1 MSSSDPANNLLFAY
15 LALQNG
21 LLQRDHFILAV
32 NEWLQDKS
40 RPIAEIAQQRQWLD
54 EQSCTVI
61 EQLMKVHLRSHNG
74 NAEESI
80 VAIRAS
86 LPADPEIENLSL
98 QIISGD
104 GQTILPDS
112 RPGSRED
119 APGDPAAPGL
129 QATMPPSDAGK
140 GSARPSSA
148 QVEEHYTTLHT
159 EGDSI
164 FGRFRILRPHARGG
178 LGQVLIAHD
187 GELNR
192 EVAVKELL
200 ERHVDNENLMARF
213 RTEAEITGLLEHPGV
228 VPVYSAGDYPNGNPY
243 YVMRLIRGHE
253 LQEEIRDFH
262 DRQPASAYVG
272 NRRVDFI
279 QLLRRF
285 VDVCNAIAFGHSR
298 GIIHRDI
305 KPANVMLG
313 KFGETFVVDWG
324 LAKRMSDSDTPV
336 DPNEPKIEPASG
348 SGSNPTTMGSTVGTP
363 AFMPPEQAEGRLD
376 ELGATSDIY
385 SLGATLYYLLT
396 RHAPVSG
403 DHASE
408 ILEKVRKGEIR
419 PPRDVNPH
427 TPAPLQSI
435 CLHAMALAPED
446 RYQTPRQLAD
456 DIEKWIADE
465 PVSVHA
471 ESLPQR
477 CGRWLR
483 RHRSLALASAAAL
496 LVIAVI
502 SVLAAVSINRAKNEE
517 ARQRELAEGS
527 EREALAAR
535 DLAEQRRI
543 EALENFRQ
551 ARTAVDTSLT
561 GISKVLKYYPGVQP
575 MRQGLLEKA
584 AADYERFASEKSDD
598 LEIQLERGR
607 AYLRLG
613 DIRRSLNQAAEA
625 EMAYQQAVSVFS
637 ELKTQNPGGPD
648 ASRELAIA
656 NIKLG
661 VLYDEL
667 GNLDRSSEIYQETT
681 RQLREMITQWP
692 DDESL
697 VKTLASALSNS
708 ANLRVKRGENR
719 EGSAEVLESLELF
732 NRIQSSSARNPELAI
747 EISNALNLAG
757 IIHFQEGRVQ
767 EAGEKFQRGILQ
779 FDQLLEADRENP
791 DYLQSRAAL
800 LISLA
805 ITSKELGD
813 TKAELKSYQE
823 ALEAYQVLVTAIP
836 DLPVFQENQAMTQAD
851 LGQLYFEI
859 HDLEAA
865 TTLLRESTRRF
876 TDLVQLAPDI
886 DRFREQLGASSQI
899 IGRCELHM
907 GHPEQARESTGK
919 AVDILDQLAE
929 KNPDQVFYKE
939 RLAIARRHL
948 ADVSAAEG
956 KPADALALVDESIA
970 EMAGLIDLN
979 GDIPQFRSN
988 HAGALAR
995 KGELLVSLDRE
1006 EEARA
1011 CWQEASEQWEQV
1023 LSSTPTPDEQFKL
1036 ARLIVHHP
1044 QLHDDTSLERAL
1056 ELAREAARQAPSN
1069 PRYQNLLAHAE
1080 LLSATLGTLENA
1092 ERALA
1097 AADQARLKPSGLD
1110 DLVASLIATAQDD
1123 QPAAEEHRAAARS
1136 WFQDQQP
1143 GNPRMKWLLEQF
1155 LPESP

>member
-21 LLQRDHFILAV
+21 LLVRDHFILAV

-40 RPIAEIAQQRQWLD
+40 RPIAVIVQDRGWLD
-54 EQSCTVI
+54 EQACTVI
-61 EQLMKVHLRSHNG
+61 EQLMEVHLRSHNG

-86 LPADPEIENLSL
+86 LPADREIENLSL
-98 QIISGD
+98 QIISHG

-112 RPGSRED
+112 RPGSKERDPED
-119 APGDPAAPGL
+119 QPDPVP
-129 QATMPPSDAGK
+129 QATMPPSDAPG
-140 GSARPSSA
+140 GSGRPSSRPM
-148 QVEEHYTTLHT
+148 EEHYSTLHT
-159 EGDSI
+159 DGEST

-187 GELNR
+187 SELNR

-200 ERHVDNENLMARF
+200 DRHIDNENLVARF
-213 RTEAEITGLLEHPGV
+213 RMEAEITGLLEHPGV

-253 LQEEIRDFH
+253 LEEEIREFFDKH
-262 DRQPASAYVG
+262 PDSPYVG
-272 NRRVDFI
+272 SRRVDFI
-279 QLLRRF
+279 KLLRRF
-285 VDVCNAIAFGHSR
+285 IDVCNAIAYGHSR

-324 LAKRMSDSDTPV
+324 LAKKMSDSEEPV

-348 SGSNPTTMGSTVGTP
+348 SGSNPTIMGSTVGTP

-376 ELGATSDIY
+376 DLGATSDVY
-385 SLGATLYYLLT
+385 SLGATFYFLLT
-396 RHAPVSG
+396 RQAPVSG
-403 DHASE
+403 KHASE
-408 ILEKVRKGEIR
+408 LLEKVRKGEIR
-419 PPRDVNPH
+419 PPREVNPH
-427 TPAPLQSI
+427 TPPALQAV
-435 CLHAMALAPED
+435 CMHAMALAPED
-446 RYQTPRQLAD
+446 RYQTPQQLAD
-456 DIEKWIADE
+456 DIENWIADE

-471 ESLPQR
+471 ESFPQR
-477 CGRWLR
+477 FGRWLR
-483 RHRSLALASAAAL
+483 RHRSWALATAVS
-496 LVIAVI
+496 LVIIAAV

-517 ARQRELAEGS
+517 ARQKALAVDAQKEEARQRALAEES
-527 EREALAAR
+527 
-535 DLAEQRRI
+535 RR

-551 ARTAVDTSLT
+551 ARGAVDTSLT
-561 GISKVLKYYPGVQP
+561 GISKVLKYYPGVQQ

-584 AADYERFASEKSDD
+584 AADYEQFASMKSDD

-625 EMAYQQAVSVFS
+625 EKAYQQAVSVFT
-637 ELKTQNPGGPD
+637 ELNTQLPRGPD
-648 ASRELAIA
+648 APQGLAIS

-667 GNLDRSSEIYQETT
+667 GNLDKSSEIYQETIK
-681 RQLREMITQWP
+681 QLREMKKQWP

-708 ANLRVKRGENR
+708 ASLRAKRGQNR
-719 EGSAEVLESLELF
+719 EARAEVLESLELF
-732 NRIQSSSARNPELAI
+732 TNIQSSSARDPELAI
-747 EISNALNLAG
+747 EMANALNLAG
-757 IIHFQEGRVQ
+757 IIHFQEGQ
-767 EAGEKFQRGILQ
+767 AEKAGDTFRQGVSQ
-779 FDQLLEADRENP
+779 FDQLLESDKENP

-813 TKAELKSYQE
+813 TSAELKSYQQ
-823 ALEAYQVLVTAIP
+823 ALESYQVLVTAIP
-836 DLPVFQENQAMTQAD
+836 DVPVFQENQAITKAD

-859 HDLEAA
+859 HDLETAI
-865 TTLLRESTRRF
+865 TLLHEATRSF
-876 TDLVQLAPDI
+876 TELFQLAPDI
-886 DRFREQLGASSQI
+886 DRFRERLGASSEMF
-899 IGRCELHM
+899 GRCYLHL
-907 GHPEQARESTGK
+907 GQIDQARQFIGN
-919 AVDILDQLAE
+919 AVELLDQLAQD
-929 KNPDQVFYKE
+929 NTDQVLYTE

-956 KPADALALVDESIA
+956 KLADALGLVDVSLA
-970 EMAGLIDLN
+970 ELAELIDLAA
-979 GDIPQFRSN
+979 DIPRFRSS

-1006 EEARA
+1006 EEALV
-1011 CWQEASEQWEQV
+1011 CWQEAREQWEGV
-1023 LSSTPTPDEQFKL
+1023 LSDSPTPNQQFQL
-1036 ARLIVHHP
+1036 ARLIVHHR
-1044 QLHDDTSLERAL
+1044 QLHDDTALARAE
-1056 ELAREAARQAPSN
+1056 ELAGQCVLQAPSN
-1069 PRYQNLLAHAE
+1069 SRYQNLLAHVQ
-1080 LLSATLGTLENA
+1080 LLVNKLDDADRS
-1092 ERALA
+1092 LA
-1097 AADQARLKPSGLD
+1097 AARQARPHPSGLD
-1110 DLVASLIATAQDD
+1110 DLVASLIASAEDD
-1123 QPAAEEHRAAARS
+1123 EPAAEKHATAARS
-1136 WFQDQQP
+1136 WLRDVQP
-1143 GNPRMKWLLEQF
+1143 GNPRMKWLLGQF